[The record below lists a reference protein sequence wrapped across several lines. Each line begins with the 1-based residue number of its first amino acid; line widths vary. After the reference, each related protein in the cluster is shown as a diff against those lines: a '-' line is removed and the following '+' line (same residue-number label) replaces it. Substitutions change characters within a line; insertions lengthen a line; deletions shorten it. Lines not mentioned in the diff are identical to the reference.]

1 MKIKFCGAA
10 TGVTGSCHL
19 IEGEGHRILL
29 DCGQFQGGRAQEK
42 LNAEPF
48 PFDIDQIEDV
58 VLSNAHIQHSLS
70 NLPLPLGDMVHL
82 QAGREDGDCSHA

>member
-48 PFDIDQIEDV
+48 LFDIDQIEDV
-58 VLSNAHIQHSLS
+58 VLSHAHIDRARLR
-70 NLPLPLGDMVHL
+70 LGCAWRIQDA
-82 QAGREDGDCSHA
+82 AGELWARAQKI